1 MTTFFQEQREV
12 LSATQALRRQLLNV
26 LGDVDLGFRPAD
38 GCLSLA
44 EVCREMGEIQH
55 TYMESFRTFRHGHG
69 AGHRVWLG
77 RPHGYQL
84 GTAPNSSFCTGVPCS
99 RNLVTRGPLN
109 GSRDFIQAFW

>member
-1 MTTFFQEQREV
+1 MRREPTARDAIGSVAVTTFVDEQRAV
-12 LSATQALRRQLLNV
+12 LSATGELRRQLAA
-26 LGDVDLGFRPAD
+26 RA
-38 GCLSLA
+38 
-44 EVCREMGEIQH
+44 R
-55 TYMESFRTFRHGHG
+55 R
-69 AGHRVWLG
+69 